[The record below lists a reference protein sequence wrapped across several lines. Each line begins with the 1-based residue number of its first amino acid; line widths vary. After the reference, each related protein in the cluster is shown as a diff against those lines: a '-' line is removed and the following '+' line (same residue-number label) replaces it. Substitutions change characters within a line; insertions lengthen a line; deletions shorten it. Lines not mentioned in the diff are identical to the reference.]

1 MMNRY
6 LSYIVSILFVF
17 IIMSCVG
24 QSKESFNLITSKMN
38 NRKNSYGIE
47 GDKAPEWNIKQ
58 WVDGEGKPIN
68 PINLSDYKGK
78 FKVIYC
84 FQSWCPGCH
93 STGLPSLQAMTEAL
107 KDNDNVK
114 FLAVQTVFEGASSNT
129 YERMLEVQKKYNLK
143 IPFGQDNG
151 DISTREISNMM
162 YNYRTGGTPWFI
174 FIDKED
180 NVIFNDFHLDTE
192 KAIDFLKTIN

>member
-1 MMNRY
+1 MLKIKY
-6 LSYIVSILFVF
+6 LLLMILMFTTFGCKGQKEDSIKIKV
-17 IIMSCVG
+17 
-24 QSKESFNLITSKMN
+24 KKMDTTKN
-38 NRKNSYGIE
+38 NYGIE
-47 GDKAPEWNIKQ
+47 GLKAPEWKIEQ
-58 WVDGEGKPIN
+58 WVDENGNITKPIQ
-68 PINLSDYKGK
+68 LSDYKGK

-93 STGLPSLQAMTEAL
+93 SIGLPSLQVMTDAL

-129 YERMLEVQKKYNLK
+129 YEKMLEVQKKYNLK

-151 DISTREISNMM
+151 DDSTRNISNIM

-174 FIDKED
+174 FIDQDD
-180 NVIFNDFHLDTE
+180 NVVFNDYHLNTE
-192 KAIDFLKTIN
+192 KAIEFLQTIK